1 MTTALDDYQRLK
13 VRQTITNLLGPDSK
27 AYYRV
32 TVVSPRLRDLHLL
45 VQCPRVLADKVVVKT
60 QLIDRLADYVDGM
73 KVRLVL
79 IDPEVTITEEQKRFR
94 YLAIELPHPTN

>member
-1 MTTALDDYQRLK
+1 
-13 VRQTITNLLGPDSK
+13 
-27 AYYRV
+27 
-32 TVVSPRLRDLHLL
+32 
-45 VQCPRVLADKVVVKT
+45 LADKVVVKT